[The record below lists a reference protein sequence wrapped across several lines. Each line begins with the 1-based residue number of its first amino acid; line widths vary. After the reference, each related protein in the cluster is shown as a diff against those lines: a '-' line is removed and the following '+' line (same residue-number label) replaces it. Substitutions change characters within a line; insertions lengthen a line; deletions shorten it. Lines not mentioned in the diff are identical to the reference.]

1 MARNYFEQKV
11 NTKFVF
17 LLMPQNL
24 LFIPKNLERAQIII
38 LNLYCIRTCRASLNE
53 SIGRFVLDIF
63 LFLADIYQVSREG

>member
-24 LFIPKNLERAQIII
+24 LSIPKNVEQAQIII

-53 SIGRFVLDIF
+53 SIGCFVLDIF